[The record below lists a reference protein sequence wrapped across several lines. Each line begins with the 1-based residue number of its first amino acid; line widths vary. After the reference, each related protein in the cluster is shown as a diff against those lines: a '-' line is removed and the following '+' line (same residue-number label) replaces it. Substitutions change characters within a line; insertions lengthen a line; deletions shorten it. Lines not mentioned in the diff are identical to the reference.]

1 MKAETLL
8 KIIAINTGAVLAL
21 LTAVCVANAQSPEC
35 PATYPEACEVI
46 GNYSR
51 AMVQLQNGIS
61 YFMAERGIYEHELKL
76 SLERETKLNEKYG
89 ICNSSLGM
97 TRDELNDL
105 YVRFWITLRQLRQ
118 ARRQLYKLKQQLR

>member
-8 KIIAINTGAVLAL
+8 KFIASVIAVLLVAL
-21 LTAVCVANAQSPEC
+21 AALSFANAQSPEC

-46 GNYSR
+46 VNYSR

-61 YFMAERGIYEHELKL
+61 YFIAERGVFEHELKL